1 MEAIL
6 AYLVVVGAII
16 IYVIKKFID
25 WRNNV
30 CKGKKKK

>member
-25 WRNNV
+25 WRNNLY
-30 CKGKKKK
+30 KGKKKK